1 MKSIGSRLML
11 YFSVTILII
20 GVGLGIIAYNEAC
33 DALRN
38 NARSSLEELAAKAA
52 TIVIRDCDNDIIL
65 MDMIANRNEIK
76 SMDWETQ
83 LPVLQEETARH
94 GFLTMGIVNPDGNA
108 RYIDQEEQTF
118 LGDRDYVVK
127 AFNGE
132 VNISDV
138 IISRVTNSAVIMLAA
153 PIYQDNEIAG
163 VLIARRPGT
172 ALSDVTNAVRFG
184 ENGYAF
190 LVNKEALAFFF
201 GREIAHPIVL
211 LSSVLERFAK
221 YDLTFD
227 QNNRA
232 LKYMSRKDEI
242 GTITNSIAALQ
253 NNFVQILKDI
263 DDQSNQV
270 AAAAEEMTAISD
282 QTSVAAEEIAK
293 TIEEL
298 ARGAGDQAEDTEQGA
313 QKLMN

>member
-190 LVNKEALAFFF
+190 LVNKETDASLQALADIITSMINGEAGFGSYSNLNGDKVYIAYTPVAGTDWSLGAVALQEDVLSELSDLQRGIILATIILIVLGLALAFFF

-232 LKYMSRKDEI
+232 LP
-242 GTITNSIAALQ
+242 
-253 NNFVQILKDI
+253 
-263 DDQSNQV
+263 
-270 AAAAEEMTAISD
+270 AE
-282 QTSVAAEEIAK
+282 
-293 TIEEL
+293 
-298 ARGAGDQAEDTEQGA
+298 
-313 QKLMN
+313 